1 MNYQETIDY
10 LYQLLPVFHREGK
23 KAYKADLK
31 NTLAICE
38 HLGNPQQK
46 FKSIHVGG
54 TNGKGSSS
62 HFLASILQEAGYKTG
77 LYTSPHLK
85 SFTERIRINGQLIPE
100 QEVVDYVERNKSFIL
115 DLRPSFFECTV
126 GLAFE
131 YFASQNVDIA
141 IIEVGLGGRLDS
153 TNVITPELSLI
164 TNISFDHTDI
174 LGNTIEAIATEKAG
188 IIKPEIPV
196 VISQRQAEADV
207 VFQNKAVETSSV
219 ISFASDRY
227 KLNEYSVYENCV
239 KIEYFDIQNKEV
251 IKLQSQLTGKY
262 QIDNL
267 KGIINAIDI
276 LNSRGFTISKN
287 ALERG
292 VSQVVTNTGLKGR
305 WQLLQEKPTV
315 VCDTGHNLAGILENL
330 ETLGKYKYQQLWMI
344 LGFVSDKDIQGILNI
359 LPKSAKYVF
368 CQADVPR
375 ALDARDLQKLA
386 KNFQL
391 EGSVINDVNDAI
403 DWVVQHA
410 NEDDFV
416 YVGGSTFV
424 VAGIHQL

>member
-1 MNYQETIDY
+1 M
-10 LYQLLPVFHREGK
+10 V
-23 KAYKADLK
+23 
-31 NTLAICE
+31 
-38 HLGNPQQK
+38 
-46 FKSIHVGG
+46 KSI
-54 TNGKGSSS
+54 
-62 HFLASILQEAGYKTG
+62 L
-77 LYTSPHLK
+77 
-85 SFTERIRINGQLIPE
+85 
-100 QEVVDYVERNKSFIL
+100 
-115 DLRPSFFECTV
+115 FE

-196 VISQRQAEADV
+196 VISQRQPEADT
-207 VFQNKAVETSSV
+207 VFQNKANSTSSL

-227 KLNEYSVYENCV
+227 KLNEYSVCGNCV

-267 KGIINAIDI
+267 KGIINAVDI

-287 ALERG
+287 ALDRG

-305 WQLLQEKPTV
+305 WQLLQEKPMV
-315 VCDTGHNLAGILENL
+315 ICDTGHNLAGILENL
-330 ETLGKYKYQQLWMI
+330 ETLGKYKYQQLWMV
-344 LGFVSDKDIQGILNI
+344 LGFVSDKDIQGILDI
-359 LPKSAKYVF
+359 LPNSAKYVF

-386 KNFQL
+386 KDFQL
-391 EGSVINDVNDAI
+391 EGTVINDVNEAI

>member
-1 MNYQETIDY
+1 MNYQETIEY

-38 HLGNPQQK
+38 HLGNPQHQ

-85 SFTERIRINGQLIPE
+85 SFTERIKINGQPIPE
-100 QEVVDYVERNKSFIL
+100 QEVVEYVERNKAFIL

-153 TNVITPELSLI
+153 TNVIMPELSLI

-196 VISQRQAEADV
+196 VISQRQPDADV
-207 VFQNKAVETSSV
+207 VFQNKAESTSSL

-227 KLNEYSVYENCV
+227 ILNEYSVCGNYA
-239 KIEYFDIQNKEV
+239 KIEYIDTQNAEQ
-251 IKLQSQLTGKY
+251 ISLQSQLIGKY

-267 KGIINAIDI
+267 KGIINAVEI
-276 LNSRGFTISKN
+276 LNTRGFTIEKKD
-287 ALERG
+287 LERG
-292 VSQVVTNTGLKGR
+292 VAQVVTNTGLMGR
-305 WQLLQEKPTV
+305 WQTLQEKPLV
-315 VCDTGHNLAGILENL
+315 VCDTGHNIAGISENL
-330 ETLGKYKYQQLWMI
+330 VTLEKYTYHQLWMI
-344 LGFVSDKDIQGILNI
+344 LGFVNDKDIQGILEI
-359 LPKSAKYVF
+359 LPKSANFVF

-375 ALDARDLQKLA
+375 ALDATDLQTLA
-386 KNFQL
+386 KGFQL
-391 EGSVINDVNDAI
+391 EGCVIKDVNEAI
-403 DWVVQHA
+403 DWVVQQA
-410 NEDDFV
+410 SEDDFV

>member
-85 SFTERIRINGQLIPE
+85 SFTERIRINGRPIPE

-196 VISQRQAEADV
+196 VISQRQPEADT
-207 VFQNKAVETSSV
+207 VFQNKANSTSSL

-227 KLNEYSVYENCV
+227 KLNEYSVCENCV

-267 KGIINAIDI
+267 KGIINAVDI

-292 VSQVVTNTGLKGR
+292 VSQVVTNTDLKGR

-330 ETLGKYKYQQLWMI
+330 ETLGKYKYQQLWMV
-344 LGFVSDKDIQGILNI
+344 LGFVSDKDIQGILDI

-386 KNFQL
+386 KDFQL
-391 EGSVINDVNDAI
+391 EGSVINDVNEAI

>member
-1 MNYQETIDY
+1 MNYQETIEY

-38 HLGNPQQK
+38 HLGNPQHQ

-85 SFTERIRINGQLIPE
+85 SFTERIKINGQPIPE
-100 QEVVDYVERNKSFIL
+100 QEVVDYVERNKAFIL

-174 LGNTIEAIATEKAG
+174 LGNTIEQISTEKAG

-196 VISQRQAEADV
+196 VISQRQPEADV

-227 KLNEYSVYENCV
+227 MLNEYSVDENFAKV
-239 KIEYFDIQNKEV
+239 EYSDTQNKE
-251 IKLQSQLTGKY
+251 IINLESQLIGRY

-267 KGIINAIDI
+267 RGILNAVEILNKRGFAID
-276 LNSRGFTISKN
+276 KMD
-287 ALERG
+287 LERG
-292 VSQVVTNTGLKGR
+292 VAKVVTNTGLKGR
-305 WQLLQEKPTV
+305 WQTLRETPKV
-315 VCDTGHNLAGILENL
+315 ICDTGHNIAGITENL
-330 ETLGKYKYQQLWMI
+330 MTLDKYKYHQLWMI
-344 LGFVSDKDIQGILNI
+344 LGFVSDKDIRAILEV
-359 LPKSAKYVF
+359 LPKTAKFVF

-375 ALDARDLQKLA
+375 ALEADDLQQLA
-386 KNFQL
+386 KDYQL
-391 EGSVINDVNDAI
+391 EGTVIKDVNEAI
-403 DWVVQHA
+403 DWVVQQA
-410 NEDDFV
+410 SEDDFV